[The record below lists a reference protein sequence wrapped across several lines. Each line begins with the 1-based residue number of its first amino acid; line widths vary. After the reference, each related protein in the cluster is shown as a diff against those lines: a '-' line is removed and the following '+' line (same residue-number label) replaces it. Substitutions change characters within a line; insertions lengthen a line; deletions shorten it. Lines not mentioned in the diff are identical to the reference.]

1 MTPEQIQ
8 LVKTSWTQIVPISD
22 QAAQLFY
29 ARLFEVAPEVK
40 PLFKGDMIEQGAKL
54 MMMLNTAVNSLERLD
69 QIVPAIQAMGRRH
82 VDYGVKDEHYD
93 YVGEALLWALEQ
105 GLGDG
110 FTDEIKAAWTDTYTL
125 LAETMK
131 AAAAEQAA

>member
-93 YVGEALLWALEQ
+93 YVGEALLWTLEQ

>member
-29 ARLFEVAPEVK
+29 GRLFEVAPEVK

-82 VDYGVKDEHYD
+82 VDYGAKDEHYD
-93 YVGEALLWALEQ
+93 YVGDALLWTLEQ

-110 FTDEIKAAWTDTYTL
+110 FTDEVKAAWTDTYAR